1 MADPGWAGSCGAAR
15 KPPQLPAFA
24 AASDVLPLAAPS
36 VPGSGLVPAGVEL
49 SRKLSL
55 SAAGSM
61 TCKGTVTI
69 ELLSEVFPK
78 LLHQVKIMFWWWPYL
93 VVVMLSLHLL
103 LLKQMLSCCG
113 VGMH

>member
-36 VPGSGLVPAGVEL
+36 VPGSGLVPIGVEL

-61 TCKGTVTI
+61 TCEGTVTI
-69 ELLSEVFPK
+69 ELLSK
-78 LLHQVKIMFWWWPYL
+78 GSLSQKIIQRYFTNFYI
-93 VVVMLSLHLL
+93 
-103 LLKQMLSCCG
+103 K
-113 VGMH
+113 

>member
-1 MADPGWAGSCGAAR
+1 M
-15 KPPQLPAFA
+15 
-24 AASDVLPLAAPS
+24 
-36 VPGSGLVPAGVEL
+36 PGSGLVPVGVEL

-61 TCKGTVTI
+61 TCEGTVTI
-69 ELLSEVFPK
+69 ELLSEGRLSQKIIHRYFTNF
-78 LLHQVKIMFWWWPYL
+78 LDKIMFWWWPYL